1 VLIQLVPFLILRM
14 MVGRIPK
21 LGNTHVRE
29 PAAHALC
36 PVLRTAGQPMLL
48 PLSQSL
54 YVEGELADANSVL
67 LDIGTGYY
75 LEVRSSSSALFTSE
89 EEI

>member
-1 VLIQLVPFLILRM
+1 
-14 MVGRIPK
+14 
-21 LGNTHVRE
+21 
-29 PAAHALC
+29 
-36 PVLRTAGQPMLL
+36 MLL

-67 LDIGTGYY
+67 LDVGTGYY

-89 EEI
+89 ARRREI